1 MYCNGFKIKINF
13 FKYKRFKDG
22 SCAYQ
27 NTRSSHGQL
36 KWNDRKLLIFPAIS
50 INENQSLIAINIIN
64 NNPLIIIDW
73 FNQSIK
79 IDTHS
84 PNGLNCYWLLL
95 IFIDNWLR
103 NFIAR
108 GSVDLRHKSRAYC
121 VSTIT
126 RLHSFPCFDQSHGI
140 VTKHLFPDFTC
151 SRPTLV
157 FEMAKQVELSIRC
170 VFKGYHECPFE
181 VNIGEESYA
190 FKKRG
195 ERGNAFKVT
204 WLSME

>member
-1 MYCNGFKIKINF
+1 M
-13 FKYKRFKDG
+13 
-22 SCAYQ
+22 
-27 NTRSSHGQL
+27 
-36 KWNDRKLLIFPAIS
+36 
-50 INENQSLIAINIIN
+50 
-64 NNPLIIIDW
+64 IIIDW

-126 RLHSFPCFDQSHGI
+126 RLYSFPCFDQSHGI

-151 SRPTLV
+151 SRPMLV
-157 FEMAKQVELSIRC
+157 FEMAEQVELSIRC
-170 VFKGYHECPFE
+170 VVKGYHECPFE
-181 VNIGEESYA
+181 VNIGEKFYA

-195 ERGNAFKVT
+195 ERGNAFKATNDRGSSATFKSSLLVLFGPYT
-204 WLSME
+204 KRLLCKFEKK

>member
-1 MYCNGFKIKINF
+1 M
-13 FKYKRFKDG
+13 
-22 SCAYQ
+22 
-27 NTRSSHGQL
+27 
-36 KWNDRKLLIFPAIS
+36 
-50 INENQSLIAINIIN
+50 
-64 NNPLIIIDW
+64 IIIDW

-103 NFIAR
+103 SFIAR

-151 SRPTLV
+151 SRPMLV
-157 FEMAKQVELSIRC
+157 FEIAKQVELSIRC
-170 VFKGYHECPFE
+170 VVKGYHKCPFKSSLL
-181 VNIGEESYA
+181 VLFGTYT
-190 FKKRG
+190 KRLLCKFEKNSIAMG
-195 ERGNAFKVT
+195 CDHYRNTRLDFVLVLQFTVRQNLLMLFLDPGFHHC
-204 WLSME
+204 

>member
-1 MYCNGFKIKINF
+1 MLLTCI
-13 FKYKRFKDG
+13 
-22 SCAYQ
+22 
-27 NTRSSHGQL
+27 SSH
-36 KWNDRKLLIFPAIS
+36 WKLILIMLFLLLFPAIS

-170 VFKGYHECPFE
+170 VFNGYHECPFE